1 MRIYNP
7 EGLEREENY
16 LYTKDELELA
26 LRNSTILDG
35 IINRVDADGTSYID
49 LGGLYGSIEKK
60 EFSIRNTEN
69 RDIVNKVGKVVS
81 FKILDIKDNK
91 VILSRKKAQEEC
103 TNNYISKLKAG
114 DIVKAKITDIKEFGA
129 FCDIGCGVE
138 GLLPVKLLC
147 MSKIIKMTYEL
158 NKIQSLYV
166 VIKEIGDNGKIG
178 LSLKELLGTWEQEAS
193 KFNVGDVAIGIV
205 RNITDYGV
213 FVELTPNLSVLAEVP
228 NNLNIKYNDK
238 VSIKIK
244 SIIPEKMK
252 IKADIKNKMA
262 DKFTGYTNL
271 DYKLT
276 GRNIKEWTYSPETCN
291 KLIQTKFE

>member
-1 MRIYNP
+1 M
-7 EGLEREENY
+7 
-16 LYTKDELELA
+16 
-26 LRNSTILDG
+26 
-35 IINRVDADGTSYID
+35 NRVK
-49 LGGLYGSIEKK
+49 SIIGVGIFLFSLVGIFSVVNEKIYAK
-60 EFSIRNTEN
+60 NQDEYTIHVVNRKSGKNTAYDVENTEN

-228 NNLNIKYNDK
+228 DNLNIKY
-238 VSIKIK
+238 
-244 SIIPEKMK
+244 
-252 IKADIKNKMA
+252 
-262 DKFTGYTNL
+262 
-271 DYKLT
+271 
-276 GRNIKEWTYSPETCN
+276 R
-291 KLIQTKFE
+291 